1 MKAIAKAESMHHE
14 AEEQA
19 EFLTADGAAAMEA
32 VRAASDALEINIGDG
47 YWPLPR
53 YREMLFPV

>member
-1 MKAIAKAESMHHE
+1 
-14 AEEQA
+14 
-19 EFLTADGAAAMEA
+19 MEA
-32 VRAASDALEINIGDG
+32 VRGASDRLEINIGDG